1 MKSSTSPN
9 KVTPYFVYVL
19 TCADGTLYTGVTTNL
34 ERRVTEHNSSP
45 RAAKYTK
52 VRRPVTLT
60 YHETYE
66 NRSLAQK
73 REAEIK
79 KMTRSEKELLVTSF
93 PGV

>member
-1 MKSSTSPN
+1 MKSSTSPS
-9 KVTPYFVYVL
+9 KLTPYFVYVL
-19 TCADGTLYTGVTTNL
+19 TCADSTFYTGVTTEL
-34 ERRVTEHNSSP
+34 ARRLKEHNTSL
-45 RAAKYTK
+45 RGAKYTK
-52 VRRPVTLT
+52 VRRPVILT